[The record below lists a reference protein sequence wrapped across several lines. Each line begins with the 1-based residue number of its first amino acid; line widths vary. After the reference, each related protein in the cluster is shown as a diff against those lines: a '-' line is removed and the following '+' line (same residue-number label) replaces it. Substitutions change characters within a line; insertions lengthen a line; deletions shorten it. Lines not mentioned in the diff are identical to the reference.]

1 MQSLRSLKVKWSMR
15 LSVIGCQ
22 RVDVTEVH
30 WAHFV
35 VIFVLKKGG
44 GKRKMAGKFYYVFF
58 HQSEL
63 RYGTTSFKSFL
74 PSFLDFFLSQ
84 GGPFFFPD
92 RQDLHP
98 PSESIY
104 F

>member
-1 MQSLRSLKVKWSMR
+1 
-15 LSVIGCQ
+15 
-22 RVDVTEVH
+22 VDVTEVH

-63 RYGTTSFKSFL
+63 RYGTTLPLFSFL
-74 PSFLDFFLSQ
+74 LLSPPSSFLLLLS
-84 GGPFFFPD
+84 
-92 RQDLHP
+92 L
-98 PSESIY
+98 
-104 F
+104 